1 MRSLGLQG
9 GARGLAARAFR
20 GPLAGGVAAALER
33 LATPPPGAFA
43 VLTYHRVDEPGARPW
58 LYPFLLSATPAGL
71 DAQMTALVRWHTPI
85 GLADLLAAQ
94 HGLRP
99 LPRRAVLV
107 TFDDAYRDFMEN
119 AWPILV
125 RHGIPATL
133 FVPTGYPDVPDAS
146 FWWDQLWQ
154 AIRAAPAGALDTP
167 IGRLELTDDAS
178 RRAAARSL
186 VEFHKRLAHDE
197 ALHSVAAFTGRLGGA
212 RSRGDVLGWDEL
224 RRLAAAGVQIA
235 PHSRSH
241 PLLTRLGPDG
251 VAAELSGSRRDLE
264 QHLDGDAFGSV
275 FAYPAGQ
282 HDDATTGALAQ
293 LGFELA
299 FTTER
304 GINRVGRSDPLRLRR
319 INVGLRSGP
328 ELIRAQMAFF
338 TLRYRARASDV
349 AVR

>member
-1 MRSLGLQG
+1 MTSRGLRSGV
-9 GARGLAARAFR
+9 RGLAARAFR

-33 LATPPPGAFA
+33 LATPPPGAFT

-58 LYPFLLSATPAGL
+58 LYPFLLSATPAAF
-71 DAQMTALVRWHTPI
+71 DAQMTAVARWHRPI

-119 AWPILV
+119 AWPILD

-133 FVPTGYPDVPDAS
+133 FVPTAYPDVPDAS
-146 FWWDQLWQ
+146 FWWDRLWQ
-154 AIRAAPAGALDTP
+154 ALDAAPAGAVDTP
-167 IGRLELTDDAS
+167 IGRLELTGDAS

-197 ALHSVAAFTGRLGGA
+197 ALQRVAAFTERLGGA
-212 RSRGDVLGWDEL
+212 ATARGDVLGWDDL

-251 VAAELSGSRRDLE
+251 VAAELTGSRADLE
-264 QHLDGDAFGSV
+264 QHLGGNAFGSV

-282 HDDATTGALAQ
+282 HDDATTEALAQ

-338 TLRYRARASDV
+338 TLRYRTRGF
-349 AVR
+349 